1 MHCDLVSINRF
12 MKFNI
17 QNYTEFYTN
26 FLNFQNIDL
35 SSVITSQSAANM
47 SQPSLKQWYEDRK
60 RLRVVYDHS
69 RAKPVERKN
78 KIKKSRQAAFRSV
91 LAERTK
97 PSIQHQDTKSN
108 TSDSSLG
115 KEQSG
120 AHAKRYNRSFGAFT
134 QTEYR
139 EKRVY
144 NSWEFDP
151 FAKRAHLG

>member
-1 MHCDLVSINRF
+1 MMNSLNS
-12 MKFNI
+12 
-17 QNYTEFYTN
+17 N
-26 FLNFQNIDL
+26 FRILSIDL
-35 SSVITSQSAANM
+35 SSVITSQTTTKKM
-47 SQPSLKQWYEDRK
+47 YQPSLKQWDEDRK
-60 RLRVVYDHS
+60 RLRVIYDHS

-108 TSDSSLG
+108 TSDSSLD

-134 QTEYR
+134 RTEYR
-139 EKRVY
+139 ENRVY
-144 NSWEFDP
+144 NSWNSTLLLKEP
-151 FAKRAHLG
+151 TWAKRHSPCT